1 MGCGISTDSASGV
14 LANRVTA
21 NGRTGAANGRSNH
34 LSPDAANNLLTKNN
48 PGKANA
54 NISNFLHI

>member
-21 NGRTGAANGRSNH
+21 NGQANGRTH
-34 LSPDAANNLLTKNN
+34 LSPESAEK
-48 PGKANA
+48 GK
-54 NISNFLHI
+54 